1 MPSSKLLIMP
11 PGLVKSI
18 IMPQIT
24 ISEIKCGRY
33 ETVCRKDFS
42 FLSRSSLSRSA
53 KASEAGKMNSSE

>member
-1 MPSSKLLIMP
+1 MP